1 MQRSSFL
8 RLITGGLMAGASGF
22 LMGAKPALALGGP
35 LPALNEPAP
44 NFDLETAGAE
54 GALGKRL
61 RLKDFAGR
69 WLLLYFYPRDFTS
82 GCTLEA
88 RGFQRDLASFL
99 ALNAAVV
106 GVSADGVKEH
116 VSFCS
121 SEGLTY
127 PLLSDPGGQ
136 VSRSYGSWMA
146 PFSQRHSFLID
157 PAGILRGRWTGVRP
171 AGHSRE
177 VLAALEKL
185 QGVEPGNDRANN
197 S

>member
-8 RLITGGLMAGASGF
+8 QLITGGLVVGAAGF
-22 LMGAKPALALGGP
+22 LAAKPALALGGP

-44 NFDLETAGAE
+44 NFDLETAGAD
-54 GALGKRL
+54 GALGKHL
-61 RLKDFAGR
+61 KLKDFSGQ
-69 WLLLYFYPRDFTS
+69 WLVLYFYPRDFTS

-88 RGFQRDLASFL
+88 KGFQRDLASFL
-99 ALNAAVV
+99 ARNAAVV
-106 GVSADGVKEH
+106 GVSADGVEEH
-116 VSFCS
+116 ASFCS

-136 VSRSYGSWMA
+136 LSKSYGSWMA

-157 PAGILRGRWTGVRP
+157 PEGILRGRWTGVRP
-171 AGHSRE
+171 AGHSQE

-185 QGVEPGNDRANN
+185 QAGESGTSLA
-197 S
+197 STS

>member
-8 RLITGGLMAGASGF
+8 QLIAGGLIVGASS
-22 LMGAKPALALGGP
+22 LLAAKPGFALGGP

-44 NFDLETAGAE
+44 DFDLEAAGAD

-61 RLKDFAGR
+61 RLMDFSGQ

-88 RGFQRDLASFL
+88 KGFQRDLASFM
-99 ALNAAVV
+99 ARNAAVV
-106 GVSADGVKEH
+106 GVSADGVEEH
-116 VSFCS
+116 ASFCS

-157 PAGILRGRWTGVRP
+157 PEGILRGRWTGVRP
-171 AGHSRE
+171 AGHSQE

-185 QGVEPGNDRANN
+185 QAGEPGSSR
-197 S
+197 SSTS